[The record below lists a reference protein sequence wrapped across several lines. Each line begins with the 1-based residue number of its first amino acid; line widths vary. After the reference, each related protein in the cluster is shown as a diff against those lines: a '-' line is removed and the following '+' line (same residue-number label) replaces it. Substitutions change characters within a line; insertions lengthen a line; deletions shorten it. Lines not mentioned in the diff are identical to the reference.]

1 MVRVLVCSVLMC
13 LSFACRSWAQVGV
26 IGGLAGPDLSPP
38 VVSVQ
43 RANPFDVGR
52 GREYTA
58 LPLYGW
64 LLYPSLF
71 FGGVYD
77 SNVNQ
82 SSTAPVSAAGLRV
95 VPSLLAELN
104 DGIQKTTLYGMVDGR
119 IYPDSI
125 SGDTNA
131 MAARGGFIHTY
142 EALRDL
148 VFRFQGDYT
157 RQTDLFSTL
166 GIDHSVTSL
175 NPTGIGLAPVANPQ
189 TYNQFSGLAS
199 VQKTFDRAFVSLAG
213 SVVDITYDHLN
224 VNQTSPDGVVY
235 TGTGKGGFWFS
246 PFLYAYTEASF
257 DDRKYA
263 AGTFD
268 SHGYRVLGGVGSDQ
282 IGLFRGALYGGY
294 QAEQFDLA
302 ALGTVGGPVFG
313 GNLSYYLTRYL
324 TIRGSVDE
332 TLGVSLLASA
342 PGSPFGTAT
351 RVTSALLEAGYA
363 IDPAWTA
370 SARAGYI
377 STAYVDNPRIDTAWT
392 AGGTLTYSVW
402 RNFGLTLD
410 YQYTRLFSN
419 IPLQGFTRNVVTLGG
434 TYRY

>member
-1 MVRVLVCSVLMC
+1 
-13 LSFACRSWAQVGV
+13 VGA
-26 IGGLAGPDLSPP
+26 IGGPGGPELSPP

-43 RANPFDVGR
+43 RANPLDVTR

-58 LPLYGW
+58 LPLGSW
-64 LLYPSLF
+64 LLYPSVF

-77 SNVNQ
+77 DNVTQ
-82 SSTAPVSAAGLRV
+82 SSTDRVSTAGLRV

-104 DGIQKTTLYGMVDGR
+104 DGIQKTTLYGMMDGR
-119 IYPDSI
+119 IYPDSN
-125 SGDTNA
+125 SANTDTL
-131 MAARGGFIHTY
+131 AARGGFIHTY
-142 EALRDL
+142 EALKDL

-157 RQTDLFSTL
+157 RQTDLFSTF
-166 GIDHSVTSL
+166 GVDHSVTSL

-199 VQKTFDRAFVSLAG
+199 VQKTFDQAFVSLAG

-224 VNQTSPDGVVY
+224 ANQTSPDGVVY
-235 TGTGKGGFWFS
+235 TGTGKGGFWFT
-246 PFLYAYTEASF
+246 PFLYAYTEATF
-257 DDRKYA
+257 DNRQYA

-282 IGLFRGALYGGY
+282 IGLFRGELYGGY
-294 QAEQFDLA
+294 QAEQYDLA
-302 ALGTVGGPVFG
+302 ALGTVGSAVFG
-313 GNLSYYLTRYL
+313 GKLYYYPTRYL
-324 TIRGSVDE
+324 TVRGSLDE

-351 RVTSALLEAGYA
+351 RLTSALLQANYA

-370 SARAGYI
+370 SVRAGYI
-377 STAYVDNPRIDTAWT
+377 RTVYVDNPRIDSAWT

-410 YQYTRLFSN
+410 YQYTQLVSN
-419 IPLQGFTRNVVTLGG
+419 IALQGFTRNVVTLGG